1 MQHFY
6 QNIHGWFA
14 FKHLYEKVA
23 EQIPD
28 GSTLVE
34 IGSWQGR
41 SLAYLAVELVNR
53 GKLACKLVAIDK
65 WMGSPGDGLHL
76 KESMRPS
83 FEKNL
88 RSGGFFLHDIGH
100 PTPLYTTG
108 GLRRPEL
115 RPLSAHRAD
124 AAEYQ
129 PVINILERD
138 SAEAATAFD
147 DGSVD
152 FLMVDGAHDYES
164 CRRDVVAWLPKMAEG
179 GLISGDDY
187 NSAWPGVILGVRDI
201 IPLCRLRVPPG
212 AEARADAKQTWQ
224 HDATDWLPGVWDR
237 SRHQSEPPNVLVFL
251 PYVSSLPL
259 LRRAVES
266 LGPLAKNAIV
276 IDQSPRPG
284 LVSLVD
290 AELPSWLTTDVLR
303 VPYRSLTFSQLQ
315 NWMQWYARKLKTHAF
330 FFMHSDA
337 EVLDPSVFADA
348 LAKLEH
354 PQVAACFTNYD
365 ALVAFDTEK
374 MRQVGCWDESFEW
387 YHADVDFYR
396 RIRLRGFQI
405 AEAGGSRVAH
415 TPSQTIASDPK
426 MKERVDRI
434 SKHMEAHYIHKWG
447 GLNKAEKYSVPYNG
461 KP

>member
-88 RSGGFFLHDIGH
+88 RAGGFFLHDIGR

-115 RPLSAHRAD
+115 RSLSAHRAD

-138 SAEAATAFD
+138 SAEAAALFD

-164 CRRDVVAWLPKMAEG
+164 CRRDVAAWLPKMAPG
-179 GLISGDDY
+179 GLMSGDDY
-187 NSAWPGVILGVRDI
+187 NKQWPGVILGVRDL
-201 IPLCRLRVPPG
+201 IPRCRLRLPPN
-212 AEARADAKQTWQ
+212 AEASADPKQTWQ
-224 HDATDWLPGVWDR
+224 HDVEEWTIGEWQRRDLDEQDAYNTVF
-237 SRHQSEPPNVLVFL
+237 FL
-251 PYVSSLPL
+251 PFVSNVPL
-259 LRRAVES
+259 LRAALAS
-266 LGPLAKNAIV
+266 LGRAARRTVV
-276 IDQSPRPG
+276 IDQSEEG
-284 LVSLVD
+284 LS
-290 AELPSWLTTDVLR
+290 EGGHLPEWCTAYSVLR

-315 NWMQWYARKLKTHAF
+315 NWMQAEARRLKVTAH
-330 FFMHSDA
+330 FFMHADA
-337 EVLDPSVFADA
+337 QVLDSTVFADV
-348 LAKLEH
+348 LQRLSDPK
-354 PQVAACFTNYD
+354 VAACFTNYD

-396 RIRLRGFQI
+396 RLRLRGFEI
-405 AEAGGSRVAH
+405 AEAGGHRVAH

-426 MKERVDRI
+426 MKERVDAI
-434 SKHMEAHYIHKWG
+434 AKHMEAHYIHKWG

-461 KP
+461 RP

>member
-88 RSGGFFLHDIGH
+88 REGGFFLHD
-100 PTPLYTTG
+100 LG
-108 GLRRPEL
+108 GAPALL
-115 RPLSAHRAD
+115 PLSAHRAD

-129 PVINILERD
+129 PVINIFERD
-138 SAEAATAFD
+138 SAEAATAFK

-224 HDATDWLPGVWDR
+224 HDVVSWDIGEWQR
-237 SRHQSEPPNVLVFL
+237 DELDKHPDRVVFFL
-251 PYVSSLPL
+251 PYVKGLDL
-259 LRRAVES
+259 LEKAVRS
-266 LGPLAKNAIV
+266 LGATRRRTIL
-276 IDQSPRPG
+276 IDQSEDG
-284 LVSLVD
+284 LRD
-290 AELPSWLTTDVLR
+290 GHGRFPEWLNVAGVLR

-315 NWMQWYARKLKTHAF
+315 NWMQWYARKLKTHSF

-337 EVLDPSVFADA
+337 AVLDPSVFADA
-348 LAKLEH
+348 LAKFEH

-405 AEAGGSRVAH
+405 AEVGGSRVAH

-426 MKERVDRI
+426 MKERVDAI
-434 SKHMEAHYIHKWG
+434 AKHMEAHYIHKWG